1 MRSNRLLTNLSYGLM
16 KAGLMVFLFP
26 FFWYFIG
33 DSGVENSAG
42 NITVS
47 VVASILYGLLC
58 FIIAVISRENFNLFG
73 FMLVCLASI
82 YQFSVSYFKM
92 GINQAMAPYFPDLY
106 FHIFYDEGESFRWQV
121 ISVSNPVKIWL
132 SLQLFKNSHA

>member
-92 GINQAMAPYFPDLY
+92 GINQAMAPYFFLICISIY
-106 FHIFYDEGESFRWQV
+106 FMTKVNRSGGR
-121 ISVSNPVKIWL
+121 
-132 SLQLFKNSHA
+132 